1 MPEYYG
7 SYMTREP
14 ILAMVLE
21 LYILGT
27 GTHIYIHTFT
37 NTHTLNK

>member
-7 SYMTREP
+7 SYMMREP
-14 ILAMVLE
+14 ILAMVLD

-27 GTHIYIHTFT
+27 GTHSQ
-37 NTHTLNK
+37 THTH